1 MGVFFCPF
9 NLALSVQI
17 SYNVRMK
24 EERIEIRA
32 DEGFVEKVDYLQRI
46 NDYKNRSDTVRK
58 VVEKE
63 YVKETLE
70 GSPASINI
78 TGINGKGYV
87 RIVQMFEFPTYYRY
101 DLDVYDE
108 HGDAVSVYIPKKE
121 KEDGR

>member
-1 MGVFFCPF
+1 MELVLIQDKFFFCPF

-63 YVKETLE
+63 Y
-70 GSPASINI
+70 
-78 TGINGKGYV
+78 
-87 RIVQMFEFPTYYRY
+87 R
-101 DLDVYDE
+101 
-108 HGDAVSVYIPKKE
+108 KE
-121 KEDGR
+121 KETEDALLKGNGRTVII

>member
-1 MGVFFCPF
+1 
-9 NLALSVQI
+9 
-17 SYNVRMK
+17 MK

-63 YVKETLE
+63 YRKEKEYTSSGE
-70 GSPASINI
+70 II
-78 TGINGKGYV
+78 TSYPVESGGQIMPIEHPIVAFTHRDQCNRCLWQNTPRCKVFGKGINGELGCS
-87 RIVQMFEFPTYYRY
+87 F
-101 DLDVYDE
+101 
-108 HGDAVSVYIPKKE
+108 KKRWE